1 MIFSIILAILTATAD
16 DAEIARLLREKGVK
30 VVESKGIATSAE
42 VGDCSKWTD
51 EDFKQLALLS
61 HLKNLSFGPG
71 LGDAHLPLL
80 AGLAELET
88 LQTNLSL
95 ITDDGVKGLAGF
107 KGLKNVKFFHPC
119 KAFSGTGLAALAEM
133 TTLERLTVAGSL
145 AFNDDGMAAVGKLTR
160 LKEFRTWHAGQT
172 LEGVKKLKDLTNLK
186 YLTLGQRLA
195 YKPPTTVADD
205 TLEVLAELKS
215 LETLQLEEARLK
227 VESLAQLKRL
237 PELKKLTLEGID
249 LAEADVE
256 RSRGELPKVP
266 TKPNEV
272 YQKRIDALFGPR
284 WNHESA
290 NYESRPEEDP
300 FQPSRRVGWG
310 AALPVICDS

>member
-1 MIFSIILAILTATAD
+1 VISAVVLSLLIGAAD
-16 DAEIARLLREKGVK
+16 EAEVIRRLREKGVK
-30 VVESKGIATSAE
+30 VTESKGVAASAE
-42 VGDCSKWTD
+42 VADCSKWTD
-51 EDFKQLALLS
+51 DDFKLLAQLTR
-61 HLKNLSFGPG
+61 LKSLSFGPG

-80 AGLAELET
+80 AGLSELDT

-107 KGLKNVKFFHPC
+107 KSLKIVKFFHPC
-119 KAFSGTGLAALAEM
+119 KAFTGTGLAALAEM
-133 TTLERLTVAGSL
+133 AALERLTVAGSL

-172 LEGVKKLKDLTNLK
+172 LEGVKKLKGLTSLK
-186 YLTLGQRLA
+186 HLTLGQRLA

-205 TLEVLAELKS
+205 TLDVLAELTS

-227 VESLAQLKRL
+227 VDALAQLKRL

-256 RSRGELPKVP
+256 KLKGEMPKVEIKW
-266 TKPNEV
+266 TKPNDV
-272 YQKRIDALFGPR
+272 YKKRINALFGDR
-284 WNHESA
+284 
-290 NYESRPEEDP
+290 
-300 FQPSRRVGWG
+300 
-310 AALPVICDS
+310 

>member
-1 MIFSIILAILTATAD
+1 MQVVLLLSFLALGD
-16 DAEIARLLREKGVK
+16 DAEIARRLREKGVK
-30 VVESKGIATSAE
+30 ITETKGVATSAD
-42 VGDCSKWTD
+42 VADCSKWTD
-51 EDFKQLALLS
+51 DDFKLLARLT
-61 HLKNLSFGPG
+61 HLKNLSVGPG
-71 LGDAHLPLL
+71 LADAHLPLL
-80 AGLAELET
+80 AGLSELET

-95 ITDDGVKGLAGF
+95 ITDDGVKGLAGLQS
-107 KGLKNVKFFHPC
+107 LKNVKFFHPC
-119 KAFSGTGLAALAEM
+119 KAFSGTGLAALADLA
-133 TTLERLTVAGSL
+133 TLERLTVAGSL

-237 PELKKLTLEGID
+237 PELKKLALEGID
-249 LAEADVE
+249 LPEADVE
-256 RSRGELPKVP
+256 RLKGELPKVEIKW
-266 TKPNEV
+266 TKPNAV

-284 WNHESA
+284 
-290 NYESRPEEDP
+290 
-300 FQPSRRVGWG
+300 
-310 AALPVICDS
+310 